1 MKNKNAL
8 RIAMLLGLVVANI
21 GCDQISKNAIREQ
34 VEYGEHIQ
42 LIGDYFVMTKVENTG
57 AFLSAGSD
65 LPPVLRD
72 ILLIYL
78 PIVVMLLVLGYIITQ
93 QKSNLWTLVGMAFV
107 LGGGVGNLIDRIAY
121 GSVTDFLHIDLG
133 IARTGVF
140 NAADMSIMI
149 GLGLVLVSSF
159 QKEKPEESEAQDSEE
174 EGNDSGEKT
183 DNAG

>member
-1 MKNKNAL
+1 MKNNSVL
-8 RIAMLLGLVVANI
+8 RIALLLGLVVANI
-21 GCDQISKNAIREQ
+21 GCDQISKIKIRKE

-78 PIVVMLLVLGYIITQ
+78 PIVVMLLVLGYILTQ
-93 QKSNLWTLVGMAFV
+93 QKSNLWSLIGMAFV
-107 LGGGVGNLIDRIAY
+107 LGGGIGNLIDRVLY

-149 GLGLVLVSSF
+149 GLGLVLISSF
-159 QKEKPEESEAQDSEE
+159 KKDPAKEEESSSAEADQS
-174 EGNDSGEKT
+174 
-183 DNAG
+183 DNAVDG

>member
-1 MKNKNAL
+1 MKNKTIV
-8 RIAMLLGLVVANI
+8 RIALLLGLVIANI
-21 GCDQISKNAIREQ
+21 GCDQISKIKIRQE

-78 PIVVMLLVLGYIITQ
+78 PIVVMLLVLGYILTQ
-93 QKSNLWTLVGMAFV
+93 QKSNLWSLIGMAFV
-107 LGGGVGNLIDRIAY
+107 LGGGIGNLIDRILY

-149 GLGLVLVSSF
+149 GLGLVLISSF
-159 QKEKPEESEAQDSEE
+159 KKEPATE
-174 EGNDSGEKT
+174 EGSSSTETDQS
-183 DNAG
+183 DNAVDG

>member
-1 MKNKNAL
+1 MKNNTVL
-8 RIAMLLGLVVANI
+8 RIALLLGLVVANI
-21 GCDQISKNAIREQ
+21 GCDQISKIKIRKE

-78 PIVVMLLVLGYIITQ
+78 PIVVMLLVLGYILTQ
-93 QKSNLWTLVGMAFV
+93 QKSNLWSLIGMAFV
-107 LGGGVGNLIDRIAY
+107 LGGGIGNLIDRILY

-159 QKEKPEESEAQDSEE
+159 KKEPAEEESSSAETDQSDEAVDS
-174 EGNDSGEKT
+174 
-183 DNAG
+183 